1 MTFVKVF
8 PLLVTAAVIQI
19 CNGYRI
25 LGIYPFQGRSH
36 FMVLNQLFKGL
47 ARKGHQVDLIS
58 VLPLEENHPNYTR
71 IIELPN
77 NIAIFMEALR
87 SENSQSLSRNIP
99 LMLGKV
105 GYKLCESMEAPE
117 FLDLVRNP
125 PKDIPYDVIIT
136 QTLCYPCFTILGYL
150 WNIPVVVIST
160 TSLYPWMHGMIGN
173 PDNTA
178 ISPNNL
184 ISIPEGNNF
193 WTRLVNTYLF
203 YYIKLLYFYY
213 TSNQDHLLQKLFGPN
228 VPSIRE
234 LEQNISLILMN
245 TYFPLNGIKPM
256 TTGLVEVGGLH
267 IQNDGPDLPDN
278 LKKWLDKSKDG
289 VVYFTLG
296 SMFRIETLA
305 VEKVE
310 IIFKS
315 LEKIAPKQV
324 LIRIEKPDELN
335 VTIPKNF
342 HHLLWMPQ
350 EKILQ
355 HPNVKAFITH
365 GGLLGTQ
372 ESIYYG
378 VPMICLPLVVDQWTN
393 ANSYVS
399 KKIAI
404 TLDITKVTEDEFDFA
419 LGEILNN
426 SIYRENVKRLSGLFR
441 DRPQSA
447 MDTAAFWIEFVIRNG
462 KDSLRSPAMD
472 LTWWQLALLDVHAIA
487 IAGILTTVHITILI
501 LKTFVRLIYLQKK
514 KLVVLHNKK
523 KLL

>member
-136 QTLCYPCFTILGYL
+136 Q
-150 WNIPVVVIST
+150 
-160 TSLYPWMHGMIGN
+160 
-173 PDNTA
+173 
-178 ISPNNL
+178 
-184 ISIPEGNNF
+184 
-193 WTRLVNTYLF
+193 
-203 YYIKLLYFYY
+203 
-213 TSNQDHLLQKLFGPN
+213 
-228 VPSIRE
+228 
-234 LEQNISLILMN
+234 
-245 TYFPLNGIKPM
+245 PM